1 MTAITSGS
9 PVNWLLIV
17 VGIIIIGFTING
29 RRMGFIRTVFTL
41 FSTIVAIMLT
51 IWISPVINK
60 QVQQNEKFMDYTTK
74 KISEVI
80 DFKDSGKKVTD
91 QVNFINKLPVPKAMR
106 ESLVENNN
114 KEVYKTM
121 AVKNFKEYVS
131 ESISRMIINA
141 GVFVVVF
148 IIISIAL
155 GVICLA
161 LDIISKL
168 PVINGLNKTAGLLAG
183 LIQGIVVVWI
193 GFLILTAFAGTK
205 FGQDVF
211 ELINNNTFLSI
222 LYNNNMLLKFVT
234 NLGQILLA

>member
-1 MTAITSGS
+1 MTAFASGE
-9 PVNWLLIV
+9 PVNWLLIAV
-17 VGIIIIGFTING
+17 VAILIGFTING
-29 RRMGFIRTVFTL
+29 RRIGFIRTVFTL
-41 FSTIVAIMLT
+41 FSTIIAIMLT
-51 IWISPVINK
+51 VWVSPVINK

-74 KISEVI
+74 KISKII
-80 DFKDSGKKVTD
+80 DFKDSGNKVTD
-91 QVNFINKLPVPKAMR
+91 EVSFINKLPMPKAMK

-121 AVKNFKEYVS
+121 AVKSFKEYVS
-131 ESISRMIINA
+131 ESISRMIINS
-141 GVFVVVF
+141 GVFIIVF

-168 PVINGLNKTAGLLAG
+168 PVINGLNKTAGLLTG

-205 FGQDVF
+205 VGQDMF
-211 ELINNNTFLSI
+211 ELINSNTFLSV

>member
-9 PVNWLLIV
+9 PINWLLIV
-17 VGIIIIGFTING
+17 IGVILIGFTLNG
-29 RRMGFIRTVFTL
+29 RRMGFIHTVFTL

-51 IWISPVINK
+51 VWISPVVNK
-60 QVQQNEKFMDYTTK
+60 QIQQNDKFMDYTTK
-74 KISEVI
+74 KISQMI
-80 DFKDSGKKVTD
+80 DFTDSGKKTTD
-91 QVNFINKLPVPKAMR
+91 QVSFINKLPVPKAMR

-121 AVKNFKEYVS
+121 AVKSFKEYVS

-148 IIISIAL
+148 IVISVAL

-183 LIQGIVVVWI
+183 FIQGIVVVWI

-205 FGQDVF
+205 LGQSAF
-211 ELINNNTFLSI
+211 ELINANTFLSL